1 MNVIE
6 SSSVVIMSKSDL
18 AGVIEAT
25 AKQAVAEAIKKLPR
39 ENQPRPFH
47 VNIKQACEMTGCG
60 RSKIDGLIKSGIL
73 KLNQAGLIPIGQIDD
88 LVGL

>member
-1 MNVIE
+1 MKSEVVVLTKDELADVIQ
-6 SSSVVIMSKSDL
+6 S
-18 AGVIEAT
+18 T

-60 RSKIDGLIKSGIL
+60 RSKIDGLIKAGIL
-73 KLNQAGLIPIGQIDD
+73 RLNQAGLIPIKQIDE
-88 LVGL
+88 LVGM